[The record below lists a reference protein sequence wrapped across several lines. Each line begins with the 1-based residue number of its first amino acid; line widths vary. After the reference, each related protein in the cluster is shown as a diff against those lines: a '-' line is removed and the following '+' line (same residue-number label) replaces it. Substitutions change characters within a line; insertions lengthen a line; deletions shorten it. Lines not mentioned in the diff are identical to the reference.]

1 MIKKPTKRAK
11 MMAETQEKLLR
22 AAREYFGRD
31 GYAATSMDEFTA
43 SVGLTRGALYH
54 HFGSKKG
61 LFAEVVIQ
69 IDTEI
74 DEVLQE
80 IARQENDPWK
90 ALYQRGIAYLQKSL
104 EPEVQQILLKDAKAI
119 LGTELMSIQRRCMDS
134 DILLIES
141 GIEQGIIK
149 PGNPRVL
156 AIMLDGSLFESAF
169 WIAEADDHEE
179 RLALALDCWKI
190 ILEGIKISA

>member
-22 AAREYFGRD
+22 AAREYFGKY

-74 DEVLQE
+74 DDVLQE
-80 IARQENDPWK
+80 IARQESDPWK

-134 DILLIES
+134 DILLIEN

-149 PGNPRVL
+149 PGNPKVL

-190 ILEGIKISA
+190 ILDGIKVVP

>member
-1 MIKKPTKRAK
+1 MAKTPTKREK
-11 MMAETQEKLLR
+11 MMEETQEKLLK
-22 AAREYFGRD
+22 AAREYFGKY

-61 LFAEVVIQ
+61 LFAEIVTQ

-80 IARQENDPWK
+80 IANKEDDPWR
-90 ALYQRGIAYLQKSL
+90 ALYKRGIAYLKRSL
-104 EPEVQQILLKDAKAI
+104 DPEFQQILLKDAKAI

-134 DILLIES
+134 DIALIEDGMKKGVIRVS
-141 GIEQGIIK
+141 S
-149 PGNPRVL
+149 PRIMAV
-156 AIMLDGSLFESAF
+156 MLDGSLFESAF
-169 WIAEADDHEE
+169 WIAEAEDSEA
-179 RLALALDCWKI
+179 RLAETLECWRVL
-190 ILEGIKISA
+190 LEGIRV

>member
-141 GIEQGIIK
+141 GVEQGIIK

>member
-1 MIKKPTKRAK
+1 MAKTPTKREK
-11 MMAETQEKLLR
+11 MMEETQKKLLK
-22 AAREYFGRD
+22 AAREYFGKY

-61 LFAEVVIQ
+61 LFAEIVTQ

-80 IARQENDPWK
+80 IANKEPDPWC
-90 ALYQRGIAYLQKSL
+90 ALYERGIAYLKRSL
-104 EPEVQQILLKDAKAI
+104 DPEFQQILLKDAKAI

-134 DILLIES
+134 DIALIEE
-141 GIEQGIIK
+141 GMRKGIIRLSS
-149 PGNPRVL
+149 PRVL

-169 WIAEADDHEE
+169 WIAEAEDSAD
-179 RLALALDCWKI
+179 RLAETLECWRI
-190 ILEGIKISA
+190 LLEGIKA

>member
-22 AAREYFGRD
+22 AARKYFGRY

-80 IARQENDPWK
+80 IAQQESDPWE

-179 RLALALDCWKI
+179 RLGLALDCWKI
-190 ILEGIKISA
+190 ILDGIKVMP